1 MYYYHAKYGCLS
13 VLKVN
18 KMNSGNSR
26 TSNTIS
32 KQKSL
37 EQIQIQI
44 QNKNL

>member
-37 EQIQIQI
+37 ERETIVICD
-44 QNKNL
+44 KFS